1 MKIIDKL
8 FNIERS
14 ITLEKYFEL
23 VKPEYKVVEIVSHKS
38 IRNYNSGNI
47 AKNIAYTYKAINKR
61 IRIEEKKLFFE
72 TNFKI
77 SYCIDIQNNN
87 AKFYFIVP
95 KVFLNGLLEKINEI
109 WSKATVTVLEGGLK
123 PFSKEAE
130 YYQLSYKKEDALS
143 LNVDRKTNDP
153 LNSIL
158 SVMEIMKDDDRIM
171 LFYNFI
177 PCSQLGWLDRYGE
190 TIEKLREKKPI
201 ERKQVSFE
209 YIARTAI
216 LGILKVFD
224 DVLRVINDFTGG
236 NTTEDNKS
244 LYNTI
249 WRVLEQQQDLTR
261 TTQNKKNATVINTQV
276 AVISESKDQVR
287 KTSNAV
293 SVCQAFRTIDEDNEL
308 IYKKMKSSFSFTETD
323 IKADLNTFSSEE
335 CSNFLQIPARQ
346 LLNQYKINYIK
357 TQEKSVPPELATGVK
372 RLGEVTVKG
381 TKEKAYLENEY
392 NNGNLPLT
400 LIGSQGGGK
409 TTYIANYASD
419 CVKAGESVI
428 VLDFI
433 KNCELAENIK
443 KVVLVDKLIDIDLG
457 SEDGIQGLGYNE
469 IVIKEEYSNFEKLKL
484 ASLQSQQVMSLVD
497 SVSVGDP
504 LSSRMRRFLNA
515 AAQVVFVQGYNSLKN
530 VVDCLENHK
539 KRQLYIKGLDEV
551 LSLYLED
558 EINTLAELDEWSR
571 GSKAAKTCE
580 ATEPE
585 VIGTN
590 SAKIEHILDR
600 IGILREDFKLKYMY
614 NKSLE
619 NNFNLVDVME
629 QGKVL
634 LIKMRESDF
643 PTKMQKNLLVTYW
656 VSKIWLANQLRGMKN
671 DKPLRCNVII
681 DEVFQAPTCMDT
693 LEYILPQSRKFGCKF
708 IFSTQYIKQ
717 LDKIFD
723 TLEASGSSFMML
735 TGSTEDDFNHFKG
748 KIDEFEY
755 EDLRDMEKFHSLN
768 LIKYSKGFS
777 SFITKLPKPI

>member
-1 MKIIDKL
+1 MKL
-8 FNIERS
+8 ANIFQRERS

-23 VKPEYKVVEIVSHKS
+23 VKPKYRVVEITSHKS
-38 IRNYNSGNI
+38 IRNYNSSNI
-47 AKNIAYTYKAINKR
+47 AKNIAYTYRSINKR
-61 IRIEEKKLFFE
+61 IRFEQKKLFFE
-72 TNFKI
+72 TSFKI

-95 KVFLNGLLEKINEI
+95 QVFLNGLLEKINEI
-109 WSKATVTVLEGGLK
+109 WAKATVTVLEEGLK

-171 LFYNFI
+171 LFYNFL
-177 PCSQLGWLDRYGE
+177 PCSQLGWLDRYTE
-190 TIEKLREKKPI
+190 TVEKLREKKPI

-209 YIARTAI
+209 YIVRAGI
-216 LGILKVFD
+216 LGMLKVFD
-224 DVLRVINDFTGG
+224 DVLKVINDFTGG
-236 NTTEDNKS
+236 SSTDDSKS

-249 WRVLEQQQDLTR
+249 WRVLEQQQELTR

-308 IYKKMKSSFSFTETD
+308 IYKKMKNSFDFNQTD
-323 IKADLNTFSSEE
+323 IKADYNTFSSEE
-335 CSNFLQIPARQ
+335 CSNFIQIPARQ
-346 LLNQYKINYIK
+346 LLTQYKIDYIK
-357 TQEKSVPPELATGVK
+357 TQENSVPKELSIGTK
-372 RLGEVTVKG
+372 RLGEVTVRG
-381 TKEKAYLENEY
+381 NRESAFLENEY

-419 CVKAGESVI
+419 CVKTSESVI
-428 VLDFI
+428 IIDFI
-433 KNCELAENIK
+433 KNCELSEDVK
-443 KVVLVDKLIDIDLG
+443 KIVPVNKVIDIDLG

-469 IVIKEEYSNFEKLKL
+469 IVIEEEYSNFEKLKL

-497 SVSVGDP
+497 AVSVGDP

-539 KRQLYIKGLDEV
+539 KRQLYIKGLNEV
-551 LSLYLED
+551 LYANLED
-558 EINTLAELDEWSR
+558 EINTLYELDEWSR
-571 GSKAAKTCE
+571 GSKATKTSE
-580 ATEPE
+580 GIEPE

-590 SAKIEHILDR
+590 TGKIEHILDR

-656 VSKIWLANQLRGMKN
+656 VSKIWLASQLRGMKN
-671 DKPLRCNVII
+671 SKPLRCNVII
-681 DEVFQAPTCMDT
+681 DEVFQAPTCMNT

-708 IFSTQYIKQ
+708 VFSTQYIKQ

-768 LIKYSKGFS
+768 LIKYSGGYA

>member
-1 MKIIDKL
+1 MKLTDI
-8 FNIERS
+8 FQRERS

-38 IRNYNSGNI
+38 IRNYNSCNI
-47 AKNIAYTYKAINKR
+47 AKNIAYTYRSINKR
-61 IRIEEKKLFFE
+61 IRLEQKKLFFE
-72 TNFKI
+72 TSFKI
-77 SYCIDIQNNN
+77 SYCIDIQSNN

-95 KVFLNGLLEKINEI
+95 QVFLNGLLEKINEI
-109 WSKATVTVLEGGLK
+109 WAKATVTVLEEGLQ
-123 PFSKEAE
+123 PFSQDAE

-224 DVLRVINDFTGG
+224 DILKVINDFTGG
-236 NTTEDNKS
+236 NTSNDSKS

-249 WRVLEQQQDLTR
+249 WRVLEQQQELTR
-261 TTQNKKNATVINTQV
+261 TTQNKKNATIINTQV
-276 AVISESKDQVR
+276 AVISESSDSVR

-308 IYKKMKSSFSFTETD
+308 IYKKMKNSFDFTETD

-346 LLNQYKINYIK
+346 LLTQYKIDYIK
-357 TQEKSVPPELATGVK
+357 TQENSVPKELSEGTK

-381 TKEKAYLENEY
+381 NKERAYLEDEY

-409 TTYIANYASD
+409 TTYIANYACD
-419 CVKAGESVI
+419 CVKVGESVI
-428 VLDFI
+428 IIDFI
-433 KNCELAENIK
+433 KNCELSEDVK
-443 KVVLVDKLIDIDLG
+443 KIVPVNKIIDIDLG
-457 SEDGIQGLGYNE
+457 SEEGIQGLGYNE
-469 IVIKEEYSNFEKLKL
+469 IIIKDTDDNFTRLKL
-484 ASLQSQQVMSLVD
+484 ASLQAQQIMSLVD
-497 SVSVGDP
+497 AVSVGDP

-515 AAQVVFVQGYNSLKN
+515 ASQVVFVQGHNSLKN
-530 VVDCLENHK
+530 VVECLENYS
-539 KRQLYIKGLDEV
+539 KREKYIEALDTD
-551 LSLYLED
+551 LMLQLED
-558 EINTLAELDEWSR
+558 EINTLAELDEWSK
-571 GSKAAKTCE
+571 GKKATKTE
-580 ATEPE
+580 DLVEPE

-590 SAKIEHILDR
+590 SGKIEHILDR
-600 IGILREDFKLKYMY
+600 IGMLREDFKLKYMY
-614 NKSLE
+614 NKSLSS
-619 NNFNLVDVME
+619 NFNLVDVME

-656 VSKIWLANQLRGMKN
+656 VSKIWLASQLRGMKE

-717 LDKIFD
+717 LDKIFG

-748 KIDEFEY
+748 KINEFEY

-768 LIKYSKGFS
+768 LIKYSGGYS

>member
-1 MKIIDKL
+1 MKLTDI
-8 FNIERS
+8 FQRERS

-38 IRNYNSGNI
+38 IRNYNSNNI
-47 AKNIAYTYKAINKR
+47 AKNIAYTYRSINKR
-61 IRIEEKKLFFE
+61 IRFEQKKLFFE

-109 WSKATVTVLEGGLK
+109 WSKATVTVLECGLK

-171 LFYNFI
+171 LFYNFL
-177 PCSQLGWLDRYGE
+177 PCSQLGWLDRYSE
-190 TIEKLREKKPI
+190 TIKKLREKKPI

-224 DVLRVINDFTGG
+224 DILKVINDFTGG
-236 NTTEDNKS
+236 NTTNDRNS

-249 WRVLEQQQDLTR
+249 WRVLEQQQELTR

-276 AVISESKDQVR
+276 AVISESNDQIR
-287 KTSNAV
+287 KTSNAI

-308 IYKKMKSSFSFTETD
+308 IYKKMKNRFEFNQCDIKTD
-323 IKADLNTFSSEE
+323 INTFSSEE

-346 LLNQYKINYIK
+346 LLTQYKIDYIK
-357 TQEKSVPPELATGVK
+357 TQENSVPKELREGIK
-372 RLGEVTVKG
+372 RLGEVTVRG
-381 TKEKAYLENEY
+381 NKEKAFLEDEY
-392 NNGNLPLT
+392 NNGNLPLV

-419 CVKAGESVI
+419 CIKVGEGVVVI
-428 VLDFI
+428 DFI
-433 KNCELAENIK
+433 KNCELSSDIA
-443 KVVLVDKLIDIDLG
+443 KVVPKDKLIDIDLG
-457 SEDGIQGLGYNE
+457 SEEGIQGLGYNE
-469 IVIKEEYSNFEKLKL
+469 IVIKDTDDNFTRLKL
-484 ASLQSQQVMSLVD
+484 SSLQAQQIMSLVD
-497 SVSVGDP
+497 AVSVGDP

-515 AAQVVFVQGYNSLKN
+515 AANVVFVQGYSSIKN
-530 VVDCLENHK
+530 VVECLENHK
-539 KRQLYIKGLDEV
+539 KRKLYIKGLNEV
-551 LSLYLED
+551 LYANLED
-558 EINTLAELDEWSR
+558 EINTLYELDEWSR
-571 GSKAAKTCE
+571 GSKATKTSE
-580 ATEPE
+580 DVEPE
-585 VIGTN
+585 IIGTN

-600 IGILREDFKLKYMY
+600 IGILREDFKIKYMY
-614 NKSLE
+614 NKTLE
-619 NNFNLVDVME
+619 NNFNLVDAME
-629 QGKVL
+629 RGKVL

-656 VSKIWLANQLRGMKN
+656 VSKIWLASQLRGMKN
-671 DKPLRCNVII
+671 NKPLRCNVIV
-681 DEVFQAPTCMDT
+681 DEVFQAPTCMET

-768 LIKYSKGFS
+768 LIKYSGGYA

>member
-1 MKIIDKL
+1 MKLTDI
-8 FNIERS
+8 FQRERS

-38 IRNYNSGNI
+38 IRNYNSSNI
-47 AKNIAYTYKAINKR
+47 AKNIAYTYRSINKR
-61 IRIEEKKLFFE
+61 IRLEQKKLFFE
-72 TNFKI
+72 TSFKI

-95 KVFLNGLLEKINEI
+95 QVFLNGLIEKINEI
-109 WSKATVTVLEGGLK
+109 WAKATVTVLEEGLQ
-123 PFSKEAE
+123 PFSKGAE

-216 LGILKVFD
+216 LRVLKVFD
-224 DVLRVINDFTGG
+224 DVLKVINDFTGG
-236 NTTEDNKS
+236 NTSNDSKS

-249 WRVLEQQQDLTR
+249 WRVLEQQQELTR
-261 TTQNKKNATVINTQV
+261 TTQNKKNATIINTQV
-276 AVISESKDQVR
+276 AVISESRDHVR

-308 IYKKMKSSFSFTETD
+308 IYKKMKNSFSFTETD

-346 LLNQYKINYIK
+346 LLTQYKIDYIK
-357 TQEKSVPPELATGVK
+357 TQEKSVPKELSEGTK
-372 RLGEVTVKG
+372 RLGEVTVRG
-381 TKEKAYLENEY
+381 NKESAFLEDEY

-409 TTYIANYASD
+409 TTYIANYACD
-419 CVKAGESVI
+419 CVKVGESVI
-428 VLDFI
+428 IIDFI
-433 KNCELAENIK
+433 KNCELSEDVK
-443 KVVLVDKLIDIDLG
+443 KIVPVNKIIDIDLG
-457 SEDGIQGLGYNE
+457 SEEGIQGLGYNE
-469 IVIKEEYSNFEKLKL
+469 IIIKEEYSNFEKLKL
-484 ASLQSQQVMSLVD
+484 ASLQAQQIMSLVD
-497 SVSVGDP
+497 AVSIGDP

-530 VVDCLENHK
+530 VVDCLENAS
-539 KRQLYIKGLDEV
+539 KREKYIKGLDIDLRVE
-551 LSLYLED
+551 LED
-558 EINTLAELDEWSR
+558 ELNTLSELNEWSR
-571 GSKAAKTCE
+571 GKKATKTEE
-580 ATEPE
+580 AVEPE

-590 SAKIEHILDR
+590 TGKIEHILDR
-600 IGILREDFKLKYMY
+600 IGMLREDFKLKYMY
-614 NKSLE
+614 NKSLS

-629 QGKVL
+629 QGKVV

-656 VSKIWLANQLRGMKN
+656 VSKIWLASQLRGMKN
-671 DKPLRCNVII
+671 TKPLRCNVII

-748 KIDEFEY
+748 KIEEFEY

-768 LIKYSKGFS
+768 LIKYSRGYA
-777 SFITKLPKPI
+777 SFITKLPKPV